1 MANMRKK
8 RCTNPACRKTFSYVP
23 GGVIHC
29 PWCEEGTQRGW
40 ATFQFGVDAL
50 PMLHKGYFTV
60 RLDKPAAMNKK
71 LAAIKA
77 LRSAWVMTGAGPLG
91 LKEAKHIMDGVWNG
105 QPFVL
110 EAQTAGQALLMM
122 REGNVDLSFRPERR
136 ASPRQR

>member
-29 PWCEEGTQRGW
+29 PWCEEGAQRGW

-50 PMLHKGYFTV
+50 PMLQKGYFTV
-60 RLDKPAAMNKK
+60 RLDRPAAMNKK

-77 LRSAWVMTGAGPLG
+77 LRSAWVMTG
-91 LKEAKHIMDGVWNG
+91 
-105 QPFVL
+105 
-110 EAQTAGQALLMM
+110 
-122 REGNVDLSFRPERR
+122 
-136 ASPRQR
+136 

>member
-8 RCTNPACRKTFSYVP
+8 RCSNPACRKTFSYVP

-29 PWCEEGTQRGW
+29 PWCEEGAQRGW

-50 PMLHKGYFTV
+50 PMLQKGYFTV
-60 RLDKPAAMNKK
+60 RLDRPAAMNKK

-77 LRSAWVMTGAGPLG
+77 LLSAWVMTGARPLG
-91 LKEAKHIMDGVWNG
+91 LKEAKHIMDSVWNG

-122 REGNVDLSFRPERR
+122 REGHVDLSFRYEGRI
-136 ASPRQR
+136 SPR

>member
-71 LAAIKA
+71 LLAIKA

-91 LKEAKHIMDGVWNG
+91 LKEAKHIMDGIWNG
-105 QPFVL
+105 KPFVL
-110 EAQTAGQALLMM
+110 EAQTAGQVLLMM
-122 REGNVDLSFRPERR
+122 REGYVDLSFRYEGRI
-136 ASPRQR
+136 SPR

>member
-29 PWCEEGTQRGW
+29 PWCGEGSERGW
-40 ATFQFGVDAL
+40 VTFRFAAGAVPAL
-50 PMLHKGYFTV
+50 KKGYYAV
-60 RLDKPAAMNKK
+60 RLDRPAAMNKK

-77 LRSAWVMTGAGPLG
+77 LRSAWAMTGAGSIS
-91 LKEAKHIMDGVWNG
+91 LKEAKHIMDGVWDG
-105 QPFVL
+105 RPYVL

-122 REGNVDLSFRPERR
+122 REGHVDLSFRYERR
-136 ASPRQR
+136 SSPRQR

>member
-91 LKEAKHIMDGVWNG
+91 LKEAKHIMDSVWNG

-122 REGNVDLSFRPERR
+122 REGHVDLSFRYEGRI
-136 ASPRQR
+136 SPR